1 MSCKARWPIGR
12 DPPWTSRFLVAQT
25 RWPSRRPANRTWILW
40 LNAVSTHIYRR
51 CSLSVYLHACVSQ
64 WLLCRGRM
72 NSLLASLC
80 TWTCSCWPR
89 GLESISCNLGALR
102 TSAALYQMV
111 YHECVSF
118 WRRCATLSLFGQ
130 YTNCQR
136 SDSHVGTGWHSWVC
150 CLWTDLSRVHSTGCQ
165 WQYSETQPSL
175 VH

>member
-1 MSCKARWPIGR
+1 M
-12 DPPWTSRFLVAQT
+12 AQT
-25 RWPSRRPANRTWILW
+25 RWPSRRPANRTWTLW

-51 CSLSVYLHACVSQ
+51 CSLSVYLHACVSR

-89 GLESISCNLGALR
+89 GLGSISCSLGASR
-102 TSAALYQMV
+102 TSAALYQTV

-136 SDSHVGTGWHSWVC
+136 SDSHVGTGWHSWAC
-150 CLWTDLSRVHSTGCQ
+150 CLWTDLSRVHSTDCQ
-165 WQYSETQPSL
+165 MQYSETQPSL